1 MKTIV
6 ASVLALG
13 LMTSAALAEPVKL
26 SETGMDQV
34 RAGEGI
40 ALAITCT
47 DGRCQT
53 VESRGPVAAVACV
66 NGRCQVLR

>member
-1 MKTIV
+1 
-6 ASVLALG
+6 
-13 LMTSAALAEPVKL
+13 
-26 SETGMDQV
+26 MDQV

-66 NGRCQVLR
+66 NGRCRVIQ